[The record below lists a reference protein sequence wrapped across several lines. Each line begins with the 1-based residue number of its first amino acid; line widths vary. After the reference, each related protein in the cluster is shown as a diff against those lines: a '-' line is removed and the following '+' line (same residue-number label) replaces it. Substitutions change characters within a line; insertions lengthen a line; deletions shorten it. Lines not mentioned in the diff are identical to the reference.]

1 MLTLE
6 NAQVDKFPLKKGDR
20 VKITW
25 AAPKGMT
32 DHGVIHELKTG
43 MQWGKHVVYAI
54 MVLIDGQEN
63 PCVVCFDCLSKTT

>member
-54 MVLIDGQEN
+54 NG
-63 PCVVCFDCLSKTT
+63 SY